1 MESHTVAGVP
11 SRNLRSRELQRLVRT
26 EWEQQRYFPLQL
38 ATELSRQFATHG
50 LQFFKVNK
58 TFTHVSVARPQ
69 FLDLETTPV
78 SENIKRIIAHINA
91 HPKCSRRQLIETLA
105 PSPPQPAVIEIK
117 PETEAPGSACRLQA
131 AGAEGPPEGGT
142 PNVPAATAEPTPE
155 QNAIIADL
163 HWLVHQG
170 HVIEFAD
177 GRLETAKKPAPRPP
191 KPEKKPA
198 EEKPVAEGEAALST
212 TEPVSP
218 GGSCR
223 CDRRAEIQAP
233 AETPAPAAESVAER
247 APATLPPMK
256 RPRRRLSRRR
266 DDCTGAVEL
275 YETCSVFHAQI
286 EARLNVAPS
295 YKFLAS
301 FNSTALLTLPMP
313 FSKLGLA
320 PAVLEGVR
328 AAGYITPTPIQLRAI
343 PLVLAGRDV
352 IGSAQ
357 TGTGKTAAFA
367 LPILSKLGQHAP
379 GPRALILEPTR
390 ELAAQ
395 VETAFHD
402 YARFTNLKTTVVF
415 GGVGYGRQNDEL
427 RAGTDIVVATP
438 GRLLDHLERGTVRL
452 DKVQFL
458 VLDEADRMLDM
469 GFLPDVR
476 RIVERCPRQRHTS
489 LFSATIPPQ
498 IETLIQW
505 AMKNPET
512 IEIGARRT
520 PAETVKHVIYPVADS
535 QKSDLLLEL
544 LKRVNYNSV
553 LVFCRTKHGA
563 DRIAGLLKRN
573 NHAVAVLHSNRTQ
586 REREQALKG
595 FRDGRFEVL
604 VATDIAA
611 RGLDIADVS
620 HVINYDVPQH
630 PEDYIHRIGR
640 TGRAEH
646 SGDAF
651 TIMTAEDASHV
662 FAIER
667 FISQK
672 IPRVKLENFD
682 YKYTMLF
689 EEGKARPAQR
699 RFPRQSP
706 RRARPRRL
714 PLRHGQ
720 TEKVTTGT
728 ELALRC

>member
-1 MESHTVAGVP
+1 MA
-11 SRNLRSRELQRLVRT
+11 
-26 EWEQQRYFPLQL
+26 
-38 ATELSRQFATHG
+38 
-50 LQFFKVNK
+50 
-58 TFTHVSVARPQ
+58 
-69 FLDLETTPV
+69 
-78 SENIKRIIAHINA
+78 
-91 HPKCSRRQLIETLA
+91 
-105 PSPPQPAVIEIK
+105 
-117 PETEAPGSACRLQA
+117 
-131 AGAEGPPEGGT
+131 
-142 PNVPAATAEPTPE
+142 
-155 QNAIIADL
+155 
-163 HWLVHQG
+163 
-170 HVIEFAD
+170 
-177 GRLETAKKPAPRPP
+177 
-191 KPEKKPA
+191 
-198 EEKPVAEGEAALST
+198 
-212 TEPVSP
+212 
-218 GGSCR
+218 
-223 CDRRAEIQAP
+223 
-233 AETPAPAAESVAER
+233 
-247 APATLPPMK
+247 
-256 RPRRRLSRRR
+256 
-266 DDCTGAVEL
+266 
-275 YETCSVFHAQI
+275 
-286 EARLNVAPS
+286 
-295 YKFLAS
+295 
-301 FNSTALLTLPMP
+301 
-313 FSKLGLA
+313 FSKLGLS
-320 PAVLEGVR
+320 PTVVDGVK
-328 AAGYITPTPIQLRAI
+328 AMGYVEPTPIQLRAI

-367 LPILSKLGQHAP
+367 LPILTKLDRHAP

-395 VETAFHD
+395 VETAIRDF
-402 YARFTNLKTTVVF
+402 ARFTNLKVTVVY
-415 GGVGYGRQNDEL
+415 GGVGYGRQLDDL
-427 RAGTDIVVATP
+427 RAGVDVLAATP

-505 AMKNPET
+505 AMNKPET

-544 LKRVNYNSV
+544 LKRVNFNSV
-553 LVFCRTKHGA
+553 LIFCRTKHGA
-563 DRIAGLLKRN
+563 DRVVGLLKRN

-586 REREQALKG
+586 KEREQALQG
-595 FRDGRFEVL
+595 FRSGRYEVL

-646 SGDAF
+646 TGDAF
-651 TIMTAEDASHV
+651 TIMTAEDGSHV

-672 IPRVKLENFD
+672 IPRVKLENFS

-689 EEGKARPAQR
+689 EEAKAGQPQGGFPGKVRGGRVHGGYHFAPGGR
-699 RFPRQSP
+699 RR
-706 RRARPRRL
+706 
-714 PLRHGQ
+714 
-720 TEKVTTGT
+720 
-728 ELALRC
+728 